1 MCWTQTVMHPTMAL
15 SVGGDGVDDVA
26 VDGVN
31 VVLDDQWL
39 D

>member
-1 MCWTQTVMHPTMAL
+1 MQTVMHPTMAL
-15 SVGGDGVDDVA
+15 SVDGDGGDDV
-26 VDGVN
+26 VVVVGGVN